1 VLKALLSISLL
12 ADRYQVG
19 DVVRMPGKKSSQ
31 PGPALMRGSLIVLRR
46 RCGKANCRCADGES
60 LHEAPALSYSVRGR
74 TQMLPASA
82 VAEVAEATARYRAAV
97 TELEAAGD
105 AAREALAA
113 RLAADKASRGTRRG
127 R

>member
-1 VLKALLSISLL
+1 LLSVSLL

-19 DVVRMPGKKSSQ
+19 GWGEDAWEEVVAAR
-31 PGPALMRGSLIVLRR
+31 PGPAPMRGSLIVLRR

-74 TQMLPASA
+74 TRMLPASA
-82 VAEVAEATARYRAAV
+82 VAEVAEATARYRAAAA
-97 TELEAAGD
+97 ELEAAGD
-105 AAREALAA
+105 AGREALAA
-113 RLAADKASRGTRRG
+113 RLAAAKAAEGTRRG